1 MLGKCAFVFTVVAG
15 LTLSGCYFC
24 PFVNSNISG
33 QYGFSFENP
42 DRIAKNRE
50 MRIGSYEFGQP
61 TDISNHFFRLSA
73 DLDWQD
79 NRAKAYTFNIRCT
92 LTRTDES
99 VEEGRAQVRVP
110 KTGLLQEARIEPFF
124 EMANRGDRLD
134 VYATVNKRI
143 PAEIKWRIF
152 LGVVDSGLPIEG

>member
-1 MLGKCAFVFTVVAG
+1 MLRKSAFVFVLVAG

-24 PFVNSNISG
+24 PFINSNVSG

-50 MRIGSYEFGQP
+50 MLIGSYEFGQP
-61 TDISNHFFRLSA
+61 TDISNHFFKLFA
-73 DLDWQD
+73 DVDWQGQ
-79 NRAKAYTFNIRCT
+79 RAKAYTFNIRCT

-99 VEEGRAQVRVP
+99 VEEGRAQVRLP
-110 KTGLLQEARIEPFF
+110 KTGILQETRIDPFF
-124 EMANRGDRLD
+124 EKANRGDRLD

-143 PAEIKWRIF
+143 PPEIKWRIV
-152 LGVVDSGLPIEG
+152 LNVVDEGPLLEG